1 MNLLQADQS
10 TLTSN
15 QWNLLSNLSHCFDDH
30 AGLFIGERYMSEQSH
45 LPHRLRFKGASI
57 MGLYKMTLDAAQ
69 SFYEN
74 NRDFFSLSTD
84 HRLIL
89 LRNTLTYTASISAN
103 SINE

>member
-1 MNLLQADQS
+1 
-10 TLTSN
+10 
-15 QWNLLSNLSHCFDDH
+15 
-30 AGLFIGERYMSEQSH
+30 
-45 LPHRLRFKGASI
+45 

-84 HRLIL
+84 DRLIL